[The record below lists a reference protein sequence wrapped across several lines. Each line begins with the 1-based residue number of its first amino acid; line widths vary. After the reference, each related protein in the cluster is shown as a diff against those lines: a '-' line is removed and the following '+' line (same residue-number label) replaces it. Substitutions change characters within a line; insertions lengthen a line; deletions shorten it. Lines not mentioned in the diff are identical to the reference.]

1 MLEILPKKEAK
12 SSYTKHISW
21 IEKSTLNGVK
31 EESFDKRGELK
42 KKKEFEFQD
51 MKGYHVM
58 KRVFV
63 DDVQKKH
70 STEVIFSDIE
80 VDSGINE
87 KLFQEKNLKRIPRK

>member
-1 MLEILPKKEAK
+1 
-12 SSYTKHISW
+12 
-21 IEKSTLNGVK
+21 
-31 EESFDKRGELK
+31 
-42 KKKEFEFQD
+42 
-51 MKGYHVM
+51 M